1 MLEKL
6 KSQLNISRI
15 DADLE
20 IEKEKAQKIYNK
32 KPEMVKCEYCK
43 QMLPKKEAGSIY
55 NIENG
60 KLYFHH
66 EECFNENETCGTLE
80 DLLEAGE

>member
-1 MLEKL
+1 MIEKI
-6 KSQLNISRI
+6 KSQLNISKL

-20 IEKEKAQKIYNK
+20 IEKEKAQEIYNK
-32 KPEMVKCEYCK
+32 KPEIVICEYCK
-43 QMLPKKEAGSIY
+43 KELPKNEAGSIY
-55 NIENG
+55 NMENG